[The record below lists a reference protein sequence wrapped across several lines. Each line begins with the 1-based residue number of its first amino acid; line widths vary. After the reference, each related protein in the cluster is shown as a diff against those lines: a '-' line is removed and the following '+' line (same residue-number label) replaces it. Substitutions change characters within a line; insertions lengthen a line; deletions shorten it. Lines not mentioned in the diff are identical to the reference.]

1 MIATA
6 IDVAVAEPAPVAP
19 ASCGGAAVDP
29 ASEEPGACESASG
42 RAPAQPSTGHA
53 AVERAPGEPAP
64 AQPSTGRAPGEA
76 TPVESAPAG
85 HPPVERVP
93 VESRPAVPASR
104 RLSPRSDAALASF
117 TATRNG
123 ALAARDLRL
132 KAGAP
137 IVRGDGY
144 GAGLLVGYG
153 STHLDIAM
161 AGLDRELAL
170 HRFDVTL
177 GGGAGFAP
185 GWSLRGS
192 VGVSHGSDLHDTDW
206 TDLQLTS
213 SASVHHVLGDSDAIV
228 VGVVYTSSAELLPVL
243 PMLGYVHHRD
253 GSRFRL
259 DVFLP
264 RHARG
269 EYALRHWARVALGVE
284 AMGDTWNLQVAGA
297 ERHVRRAG
305 GSVFGELQLL
315 ATAMIRV
322 QARAGLSV
330 ESYTVPSAP
339 DGAVRE
345 QPLRAAGIAQLA
357 VLIAP

>member
-1 MIATA
+1 MLATA
-6 IDVAVAEPAPVAP
+6 VDVAFAEPAIPAPV
-19 ASCGGAAVDP
+19 
-29 ASEEPGACESASG
+29 
-42 RAPAQPSTGHA
+42 
-53 AVERAPGEPAP
+53 EPAP
-64 AQPSTGRAPGEA
+64 M
-76 TPVESAPAG
+76 G
-85 HPPVERVP
+85 HPPVEP
-93 VESRPAVPASR
+93 VAEPPPKPAVPASR
-104 RLSPRSDAALASF
+104 RLSPRSDGALASF

-123 ALAARDLRL
+123 AITARDLRL

-144 GAGLLVGYG
+144 GAGILVGYG

-161 AGLDRELAL
+161 ANLDRELGL

-177 GGGAGFAP
+177 GGGASLAP

-192 VGVSHGSDLHDTDW
+192 VGVSHGSDLHDADW

-213 SASVHHVLGDSDAIV
+213 SMMVHHVLGPSDAIV
-228 VGVVYTSSAELLPVL
+228 AGVAYTSSAELLPVL
-243 PMLGYVHHRD
+243 PILGYVHQRD

-264 RHARG
+264 RHVRG
-269 EYALRHWARVALGVE
+269 EYALRRWVHVALGVE
-284 AMGDTWNLQVAGA
+284 TMGDTWILQMAGG
-297 ERHVRRAG
+297 EQRLRRAG

-315 ATAMIRV
+315 ATTMLRV

-330 ESYTVPSAP
+330 ESYTVPSAA

-357 VLIAP
+357 VIIAR